1 MRKMMKRII
10 FVGVAILFA
19 LFALPSFTGCDKVVD
34 TYTGYEITAEYV
46 PETGT
51 IAGVMKLTF
60 ENPTDEE
67 LTELSFQLYPNA
79 YRKDALYKP
88 ISATYESVAYYKG
101 MSYGEMSIYSVHG
114 SKNWEIMGEDE
125 NILNVYLE
133 KSLFPGE
140 KVVLDIGFR
149 TRLAEVAHRTGV
161 TKQTV
166 NLGNFYPI
174 LCGIKNGGFVE
185 TVYYSD
191 GDPFYSECADYKVT
205 LTVPKGYTVASTGT
219 LVEERML
226 ESKKEYTMS
235 ALKVRDFAM
244 VLSENFRV
252 ERLQTGNTT
261 LAYYY
266 YADQTPKKTLS
277 VIAECFHFYEETFGS
292 YPYPQYAVAETGFC
306 FGGMEYPCLTFL
318 SDELAEEE
326 KNRAIVHETA
336 HQWWYAVV
344 GSDQIENAWQDE
356 GLAEYSASVFFEKYE
371 RYNISREEL
380 LKAAMEEYRSYYD
393 VYGSVLGRTDTRMTR
408 HLKEY
413 LSDYEYKCLSYDKA
427 VIMFD
432 TLRKSVGDEKFFGA
446 LRHYYK
452 LCAYKQATVG
462 DLIGSFEKSGLDV
475 NGFFDSF
482 LSGKAIL

>member
-1 MRKMMKRII
+1 MIKKILS
-10 FVGVAILFA
+10 VGVATLFV
-19 LFALPSFTGCDKVVD
+19 LFALPSLTGCDDSVE
-34 TYTGYEITAEYV
+34 THTMYEITAEYV
-46 PETGT
+46 PETRT
-51 IAGVMKLTF
+51 ITGAMKFTF

-67 LTELSFQLYPNA
+67 LSELSFQLYPNA

-88 ISATYESVAYYKG
+88 ISIAYESAAYYKG
-101 MSYGEMSIYSVHG
+101 ASYGEMSIYSVHG

-149 TRLAEVAHRTGV
+149 TQLAEVAHRTGV
-161 TKQTV
+161 TKHTV

-205 LTVPKGYTVASTGT
+205 LTIPKEYAVAATGT

-235 ALKVRDFAM
+235 ALNVRDFAM
-244 VLSENFRV
+244 VLSEDFRV
-252 ERLQTGNTT
+252 ERLQTGTTT

-277 VIAECFHFYEETFGS
+277 VIAECFHFYEETFGR
-292 YPYPQYAVAETGFC
+292 YPYSQYSVAQTGFC
-306 FGGMEYPCLTFL
+306 LGGMEYPCLTFL
-318 SDELAEEE
+318 SDELVETE
-326 KNRAIVHETA
+326 KIRAIVHETA

-344 GSDQIENAWQDE
+344 GSDQIENGWQDE
-356 GLAEYSASVFFEKYE
+356 GLAEYSALTFFEKYE
-371 RYNISREEL
+371 KYDVSREGLVKE
-380 LKAAMEEYRSYYD
+380 AMEGYRSYYD

-432 TLRKSVGDEKFFGA
+432 TLRKSVGDDKFFEA
-446 LRHYYK
+446 LRRYYK

-482 LSGKAIL
+482 LNGKVIL